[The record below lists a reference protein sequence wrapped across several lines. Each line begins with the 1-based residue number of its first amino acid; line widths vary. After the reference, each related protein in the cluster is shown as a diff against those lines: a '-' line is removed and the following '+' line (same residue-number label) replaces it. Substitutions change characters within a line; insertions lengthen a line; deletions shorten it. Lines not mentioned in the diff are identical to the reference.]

1 MQLYSASTQNLWVCA
16 RSDESMAIVKTNWA
30 QFLEPNSELPT
41 DVVFKV
47 VERSEEDVGEVWT
60 GKVVFFHP

>member
-1 MQLYSASTQNLWVCA
+1 
-16 RSDESMAIVKTNWA
+16 MAIVETNWA

-47 VERSEEDVGEVWT
+47 EERSEEDVGEVWT
-60 GKVVFFHP
+60 GKVFYPYF